1 MGISIPILYIYIDGG
16 PFTVTVGTTE
26 VTKISTRKM
35 ASELLGSKWT
45 TLSEKGLESQ
55 KEHRTQ
61 NHVISNIIYSIHL
74 TWEVLKTTGIF
85 VNMMYQTRARESSL
99 FFITSSRAVNLHN
112 SGQSWPL
119 PGFAIRAIITW
130 NIASPRDKYTG
141 LNGSYGGKAG
151 PFHKSL
157 LQQCSKIPKAN

>member
-1 MGISIPILYIYIDGG
+1 MYIDGG

-85 VNMMYQTRARESSL
+85 VNMMYQTRAPESSL

-119 PGFAIRAIITW
+119 PGFAIRAIIT
-130 NIASPRDKYTG
+130 
-141 LNGSYGGKAG
+141 
-151 PFHKSL
+151 
-157 LQQCSKIPKAN
+157 